1 MQCLGMGEHV
11 HKHLFKKESKKLSI
25 GVLCIKTP
33 WTCMHLGQ
41 CSPFPPSPTADEN
54 NPSFQPLLSSH
65 LIHN

>member
-11 HKHLFKKESKKLSI
+11 HKHLKKKVKIIYRGFVHKKPHGPVCTQGSA
-25 GVLCIKTP
+25 P
-33 WTCMHLGQ
+33 H
-41 CSPFPPSPTADEN
+41 FPPCPTSDEH